1 MPNDPDSEP
10 DPQRTEPSVR
20 PKDYLS
26 EAGASVELRSD
37 AHRLYEAVTDDGS
50 EGGSYENVRLA
61 FRVPPEHEAEGSWT
75 KRTSWLVYRCDV
87 TGSKFAVPKGA
98 PVPVLAANE
107 PKRSGEGAWLRT
119 KILHPDLVYDRP
131 QLLREL
137 VRSLDGEI
145 LDLLHELCEAF
156 NLLSALSEM
165 DDLPDGG
172 AADPYPSCRGER
184 RGYEA
189 VGNFRPACSD

>member
-1 MPNDPDSEP
+1 MPNDPDTESNT
-10 DPQRTEPSVR
+10 QRTEPSVR

-26 EAGASVELRSD
+26 EADAPIEHRSD
-37 AHRLYEAVTDDGS
+37 VHRLYKAAAADGS
-50 EGGSYENVRLA
+50 DGGTLENMRLA
-61 FRVPPEHEAEGSWT
+61 LRVPPGHEAEEGYS
-75 KRTSWLVYRCDV
+75 KRCGWLVYRCDV

-98 PVPVLAANE
+98 PVPVLAADK
-107 PKRSGEGAWLRT
+107 PKSNGEGAWLRT

-145 LDLLHELCEAF
+145 FDLLHELCEAF
-156 NLLSALSEM
+156 NFLDALSQMEE
-165 DDLPDGG
+165 LPDGG
-172 AADPYPSCRGER
+172 AADPYPSSRGER

-189 VGNFRPACSD
+189 VGNHRPACSD